1 MKKKALPLLLALM
14 VATAPALPIFAYDG
28 AQTVVDEVTKEA
40 TKKIPVD
47 LSDSYSKIQF
57 DISCEDEKALEYS
70 YSILSP
76 SNEGTDVKLS
86 DNGTIS
92 QVIENAEKGT
102 WYVVVS
108 DNGVLE
114 GKADIGQVNVSVK
127 KISEG
132 STDNTKEGGVSV
144 KKELSGL
151 KLYFKD
157 DSLVAEWTDESVGNI
172 NVRVFDTQMQEV
184 FANTAVS
191 DKYIE
196 IPIPTSTKQVTISLT
211 PSTAQNVEGEEQQY
225 TLAFENN
232 PDAVVTFPDYTDTN
246 KTNLEYIVNLGA
258 TYGIECYL
266 NGTLADTEE
275 NLEAGEHTL
284 SVNLQEGANDIKV
297 YVVDEDGDMR
307 SSSKS
312 VTLDTKAPVL
322 MIESNYDGMQTYDET
337 ISFTGKVEDYD
348 TITFNNKTD
357 IDVNY
362 DGTFTVSADLMSG
375 ENKFLIS
382 AKDKA
387 GNEAQYTATVTR
399 IVLEKGNLDT
409 ETIGLI
415 GLLVVAILGIIFYFV
430 YKRRKSYDYVYVD
443 ENGNEVQLTSD
454 MVVEDDIP
462 EGEQLSNLQKLLQKV
477 RSRKEKDD
485 KKENRTGK
493 DGLKEKEKN
502 PKKKDLSSGLDDAS
516 SSMAAEISPE
526 SKAQEVNAT
535 SATDQNL
542 NDVGKKTKRVH
553 KKEPVSKTQ
562 VIKLI
567 LFFVIPVTVIL
578 GVIHFTMSFGC
589 VSSSSMEP
597 NIMTGDYTVASK
609 ISYLMKD
616 PERGDLIHISGH
628 SDDGSLFLKRVV
640 GLPEDHISFKDG
652 YVYINGA
659 RCDERYLSD
668 DVETNCSKEF
678 DVPENCYFV
687 LGDNRENSDDSRYWD
702 NPYVEKSEIES
713 KVLFYFALA

>member
-1 MKKKALPLLLALM
+1 MKKKALILLLSLM
-14 VATAPALPIFAYDG
+14 VAAAPVTPVFAHDD

-47 LSDSYSKIQF
+47 LSDNYSKIQF
-57 DISCEDEKALEYS
+57 DITCEDEKALEYS

-76 SNEGTDVKLS
+76 SEESTDVKPA

-144 KKELSGL
+144 TKELSGL

-157 DSLVAEWTDESVGNI
+157 DSLVAEWTDESVGNV
-172 NVRVFDTQMQEV
+172 NVRVFDTQTQEV

-246 KTNLEYIVNLGA
+246 KTNLEYTVNLGS

-322 MIESNYDGMQTYDET
+322 MIESNYDGIQTYDET

-348 TITFNNKTD
+348 SITFNNKTD

-399 IVLEKGNLDT
+399 IVQEKGNLDI
-409 ETIGLI
+409 ETLGLI
-415 GLLVVAILGIIFYFV
+415 GLLVVAILGIIFYFI
-430 YKRRKSYDYVYVD
+430 YKRRKSYEYIYVD

-454 MVVEDDIP
+454 MVVEDDAP
-462 EGEQLSNLQKLLQKV
+462 EGEQLSNLQKLIQKLK
-477 RSRKEKDD
+477 SRREKDD
-485 KKENRTGK
+485 KVEDKTEKRK
-493 DGLKEKEKN
+493 PKEKEKN
-502 PKKKDLSSGLDDAS
+502 PKKDISSDHDKTS
-516 SSMAAEISPE
+516 SFMAAEVIPE
-526 SKAQEVNAT
+526 AKSKMDDAPIEEEHP
-535 SATDQNL
+535 L
-542 NDVGKKTKRVH
+542 NEEGKKTKRVH

-562 VIKLI
+562 VIRLI

-578 GVIHFTMSFGC
+578 GVIHFTLSFGC

-609 ISYLMKD
+609 ISYFMKN
-616 PERGDLIHISGH
+616 PERGDVIHISGH
-628 SDDGSLFLKRVV
+628 SDDGSLFLKRVI
-640 GLPEDHISFKDG
+640 GLPGDHISFKDG
-652 YVYINGA
+652 YVYINCA
-659 RCDERYLSD
+659 RCDEKYLSD

-713 KVLFYFALA
+713 KVLFYFSID